1 MAISPEA
8 QELRRLIPLNT
19 LSAPRF
25 EQLCAELKIEDGP
38 KGTLLFR
45 QGDPTHEFVYVLS
58 GTISLQAGGV
68 EMDAVTGGSET
79 GRFALAHQNPRKV
92 SAVAK
97 DRVRYVRVATD
108 QVNQRDEGPAPLP
121 GYTVSHSPDTSG
133 GDWISALLRSPIFR
147 RLPPSNL
154 QALLRA
160 VEEIPYKKGE
170 AVCKQDDPGDYFYI
184 IKQGQCALTRKPSQL
199 AKDIKLATLKDYD
212 TFGEDALISEK
223 PRTVTVTM
231 ATDGVLL
238 RLDKANFMKLVGQ
251 PVIGYVDSAE
261 ARAMMK
267 QDGQW
272 LDLRLP
278 DIYQQGHPR
287 GAINTPFFSLR
298 MMLPSLERHRKY
310 MLVCEDGKVSAA
322 GSYLLLR
329 HGFEAYALRGGIGTL
344 PPELIVQAGPADN
357 PGDPPQDQDPAGT
370 PPGTDDIDLDIE
382 LTAWEP
388 PDPEW
393 NLPAPAPQ
401 PDPAV
406 PADGESNDD
415 TRKLRDR
422 LARAERE
429 LQFLETERG
438 RLAREKDAALAE
450 LDQAKQTLQRQESRL
465 DSLVQDHGR
474 LTRELGEAQA
484 ALAAAGGA
492 GLEELRKELA
502 ELKAAHS
509 QVLFEKE
516 AAEQEVEVLQKQVGE
531 LKTVVEEF
539 LDSGDY
545 SGGGEAEALRSEL
558 EMVRQRA
565 LAEVAALQARAS
577 EIEAENTKLKAET
590 QTLKTQL
597 SVREVAATVAM
608 RETSANP
615 PKASLAKQALWSLL
629 AGLLLT
635 ALILGGLLGLEP
647 GRALLRPLIG
657 G

>member
-170 AVCKQDDPGDYFYI
+170 FVCKQDDPGDYFYI

-231 ATDGVLL
+231 ATNGVLL

-310 MLVCEDGKVSAA
+310 VLVCEDGKVSAA

-329 HGFEAYALRGGIGTL
+329 HGFEAYALRGGIDTL
-344 PPELIVQAGPADN
+344 PPELIVQAGPTDN
-357 PGDPPQDQDPAGT
+357 PGPGDPPQDPDPAAA

-382 LTAWEP
+382 LAAWEP
-388 PDPEW
+388 P
-393 NLPAPAPQ
+393 APGWTP
-401 PDPAV
+401 PDPVA
-406 PADGESNDD
+406 PTDGEPTDD

-438 RLAREKDAALAE
+438 QLAREKDAALAE
-450 LDQAKQTLQRQESRL
+450 LDQTKQTLQRHESRL
-465 DSLVQDHGR
+465 ESLVQDHGR
-474 LTRELGEAQA
+474 LARELAEAQA
-484 ALAAAGGA
+484 ARAAAGGA
-492 GLEELRKELA
+492 GLEELRKALE

-509 QVLFEKE
+509 QALFEKE
-516 AAEQEVEVLQKQVGE
+516 AAEQEVEALHKQVGE

-558 EMVRQRA
+558 EMVRQHA
-565 LAEVAALQARAS
+565 LAEVAALQARTS

-590 QTLKTQL
+590 QTLKTQI

-608 RETSANP
+608 RETSANL
-615 PKASLAKQALWSLL
+615 PKASLAKQALWALL
-629 AGLLLT
+629 AGLLLA
-635 ALILGGLLGLEP
+635 ALVLGGLLGLEP
-647 GRALLRPLIG
+647 GRALLRSLIEG
-657 G
+657 